1 MSQEWHYFLVG
12 SCVSIGRRFW
22 LSREQPFPMVSTN
35 LTEGCNSIVRHLGQQ
50 CAHSQDLGGVASKNL
65 GMRSSQSLKLN
76 LGLPNAGEILVR
88 RMYILYLL
96 LQCQSSSGSVRASDQ
111 CSEDP
116 RLESLPRL
124 NVVFLQQFFFVPI
137 PSDLLQCCF
146 SIGFVL
152 LVLL

>member
-1 MSQEWHYFLVG
+1 MCSFPG
-12 SCVSIGRRFW
+12 SW
-22 LSREQPFPMVSTN
+22 
-35 LTEGCNSIVRHLGQQ
+35 
-50 CAHSQDLGGVASKNL
+50 GVESKNL
-65 GMRSSQSLKLN
+65 GMRFSQSLKLN
-76 LGLPNAGEILVR
+76 LGLPNAGEILFR
-88 RMYILYLL
+88 RMYILSATCTYLL

-116 RLESLPRL
+116 RFESLPRL